1 MNVVK
6 IKKMTYKKRYTPKGP
21 FKVLNGMEM
30 KSGNGFFKR
39 FYYLLTNPFR
49 YLFKGEIRY

>member
-1 MNVVK
+1 
-6 IKKMTYKKRYTPKGP
+6 MTYKKRYTPKGP

-30 KSGNGFFKR
+30 KSGQSFFKR
-39 FYYLLTNPFR
+39 FCNLITNPFR

>member
-1 MNVVK
+1 MNN
-6 IKKMTYKKRYTPKGP
+6 KKYRPRGP
-21 FKVLNGMEM
+21 FKVLNGIEI
-30 KSGNGFFKR
+30 KSNNGFFKR